1 MIAPTTPRRQPRPP
15 PGPGGC
21 GPCQS
26 RACQLHQYNLVTTDT
41 VISPWDNRPHK
52 IKKNLT
58 CDTPFPVY
66 YLQCSNCPAGADI
79 TPHYCGSSANTMK
92 VRWRSHKYDLVKGLG
107 KDCGFC
113 KHWKQYHGA
122 NYTDLSPIKV
132 YILDSCANPGRK
144 EDDWPGLRQLEERWY
159 TNLGSLGLLDPVQG
173 CNKKD
178 DAKAG
183 AWKD

>member
-1 MIAPTTPRRQPRPP
+1 M
-15 PGPGGC
+15 
-21 GPCQS
+21 
-26 RACQLHQYNLVTTDT
+26 
-41 VISPWDNRPHK
+41 K
-52 IKKNLT
+52 I
-58 CDTPFPVY
+58 
-66 YLQCSNCPAGADI
+66 
-79 TPHYCGSSANTMK
+79 
-92 VRWRSHKYDLVKGLG
+92 RWRAHKHDLVKGLG

-122 NYTDLSPIKV
+122 NYADLSPIKV

-144 EDDWPGLRQLEERWY
+144 EDDWPGLRQLEEKWY